1 MEYKIK
7 IFILHNSFFKFE
19 FLQLKH
25 CLIFHLQEG
34 LLNAGRIFANEY
46 RWHWPLGLKPPKNR
60 ILLCITENRRI
71 KIQSIIVGFHFPFQ
85 MKHCLSLL

>member
-46 RWHWPLGLKPPKNR
+46 R
-60 ILLCITENRRI
+60 
-71 KIQSIIVGFHFPFQ
+71 
-85 MKHCLSLL
+85 